1 MEHVLDKIEQ
11 LSATLR
17 SLQPIS
23 KEDQQKLNKKFRLEF
38 NFNSNHLEGNTLTYT
53 ETELLLVFD
62 DTRGN
67 HSMREYEEMKAHDV
81 AYQLVEEW
89 AKDQERPLTEQAI
102 KNLNEIILVRP
113 FWKEA
118 ITPDGQ
124 KTKRL
129 IQIGNYKEHPNSV
142 LLPNGEMFHYASPID
157 TPILMQELTEWY
169 HDEENGLHAVTL
181 SAMLHYRFVRIH
193 PFDDGNGRIAR
204 LLMNYV
210 LLRNG
215 LPPVIIKTA
224 DKVNYLRAL
233 HLADVGDYAP
243 FIQYIGEQLIWSLET
258 TIKAT
263 KGESIDEPTDLDKKI
278 TLLERELQGVDPNE
292 EIQKEFSKEVLFEI
306 YDSWFTDLMHKAV
319 PVIQKFNRFFTGNRH
334 WLSIQN
340 GMGSIQFLNESSSEI
355 LAKLKEDSK
364 RGADRVSSHDCKIV
378 LQTAYGPF
386 IKGGLNSFGCNYGFE
401 IKFGQIKYE
410 VFLDHFSDS
419 NKKQERLFE
428 RLLHKPVTDVE
439 IDEIVKQ
446 LGDTIF
452 EHIDYH
458 TKKNGLR

>member
-1 MEHVLDKIEQ
+1 MEHVLDKIDQ
-11 LSATLR
+11 LGGTLR

-23 KEDQQKLNKKFRLEF
+23 QENQQKLNRKFRLEF

-89 AKDQERPLTEQAI
+89 AKEKERPLTEQAI

-124 KTKRL
+124 KTQRL
-129 IQIGNYKEHPNSV
+129 IQIGNYKEQPNSV

-157 TPILMQELTEWY
+157 TPILMKELTDWY
-169 HDEENGLHAVTL
+169 HDEENVLHAVTL
-181 SAMLHYRFVRIH
+181 SAMLHYKFVRIH

-224 DKVNYLRAL
+224 DKANYLRAL

-243 FIQYIGEQLIWSLET
+243 FIQYIGEQLVWSLET

-278 TLLERELQGVDPNE
+278 SLLERELQGVDPNE

-340 GMGSIQFLNESSSEI
+340 GMGSVQFVNESSGEI
-355 LAKLKEDSK
+355 LEKLKQDSQ
-364 RGADRVSSHDCKIV
+364 RSSDRVSYHDCRIA

-410 VFLDHFSDS
+410 VFLDHFSDL

-428 RLLHKPVTDVE
+428 RLLHKPVTENE
-439 IDEIVKQ
+439 IDQIVKQ